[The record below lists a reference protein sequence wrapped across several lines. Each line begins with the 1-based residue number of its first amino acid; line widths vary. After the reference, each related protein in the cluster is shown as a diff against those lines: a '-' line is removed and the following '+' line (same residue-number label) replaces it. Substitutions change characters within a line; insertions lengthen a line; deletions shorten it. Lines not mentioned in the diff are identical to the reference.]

1 MESLWPIR
9 GDKVEAKGSRVLLT
23 TPYLYSQ
30 RGNTIT
36 TARLAAG
43 LKEAGFSVDVAEF
56 RSSED
61 SSSIKNMIAREQY
74 DLLHCLHGLSCG
86 RLLEEVPELRKL
98 PLILTTTGTDINGKW
113 SESEK
118 KLISLAFSHARELV
132 VFNSEFKRFFCEHY
146 PSLTS
151 RVRVIPQGVKLPP
164 SESLIKSDL
173 GLNPK
178 SVVFLLP
185 SGLRPIKNIE
195 IAITAFKSI
204 AVKIPR
210 YLLIV
215 GAIIDKDYGKKIMD
229 LISGEDSIKYLG
241 ELPHEEMGGIMN
253 LSDIVLNTSYAEG
266 QPQAVLE
273 AMSLGKTAILSAVP
287 GNIGVLKNGLEGYY
301 FNNEL
306 ELRNTMEALI
316 LEPVLRERLGSKAI
330 QLVKDHFSVEKE
342 IRSYC
347 LLYEGILTSQ

>member
-1 MESLWPIR
+1 MEAIGR
-9 GDKVEAKGSRVLLT
+9 RVLLT

-30 RGNTIT
+30 RGNAIT

-56 RSSED
+56 RGNQD
-61 SSSIKNMIAREQY
+61 SGSIKTMIARERY

-86 RLLEEVPELRKL
+86 SLLEDVPELRHL

-113 SESEK
+113 SETEEE
-118 KLISLAFSHARELV
+118 LISLAFSHARELV

-146 PSLTS
+146 PSLIS

-164 SESLIKSDL
+164 VKSLIKSDL
-173 GLNPK
+173 GLNPR

-185 SGLRPIKNIE
+185 SGLRPIKSLE
-195 IAITAFKSI
+195 VAIKAFKGI
-204 AVKIPR
+204 NVKVPS

-215 GAIIDKDYGKKIMD
+215 GAIIDKEYGEKIMD

-241 ELPHEEMGGIMN
+241 ELPHEEMGGIMS

-266 QPQAVLE
+266 QPQGVLE
-273 AMSLGKTAILSAVP
+273 AMSLGKPAILSAVP
-287 GNIGVLKNGLEGYY
+287 GNIGILKNGLEGYY

-306 ELRNTMEALI
+306 ELRNKMETLI
-316 LEPVLRERLGSKAI
+316 LDSVLRERLGSRAS
-330 QLVKDHFSVEKE
+330 QLVKDRFSVEKE

>member
-1 MESLWPIR
+1 MEVL
-9 GDKVEAKGSRVLLT
+9 GSRVLLT

-36 TARLAAG
+36 TARLATG
-43 LKEAGFSVDVAEF
+43 LKEAGFSVDVVEF
-56 RSSED
+56 RRNED
-61 SSSIKNMIAREQY
+61 CGSIKSLIAREKY

-86 RLLEEVPELRKL
+86 SLLEEVPELRKL

-113 SESEK
+113 SETEK
-118 KLISLAFSHARELV
+118 KTISFAFSHARELV
-132 VFNSEFKRFFCEHY
+132 VFNSEFKRFFSEHY
-146 PSLTS
+146 PSLIS

-164 SESLIKSDL
+164 SKSLIKSDL

-195 IAITAFKSI
+195 IAIKAFKNI
-204 AVKIPR
+204 NVEVPR
-210 YLLIV
+210 CLLIV
-215 GAIIDKDYGKKIMD
+215 GAIIDKEYGEKIID
-229 LISGEDSIKYLG
+229 LISGEDAVKYLG
-241 ELPHEEMGGIMN
+241 ELPHEEMGGIMG

-266 QPQAVLE
+266 QPQGVLE
-273 AMSLGKTAILSAVP
+273 AMSLGKPAILSAVP

-306 ELRNTMEALI
+306 ELRNTMETLI
-316 LEPVLRERLGSKAI
+316 LDPLLRERLGSKAI
-330 QLVKDHFSVEKE
+330 QLVKDRFSVEQE

-347 LLYEGILTSQ
+347 HLYEGILTSQ